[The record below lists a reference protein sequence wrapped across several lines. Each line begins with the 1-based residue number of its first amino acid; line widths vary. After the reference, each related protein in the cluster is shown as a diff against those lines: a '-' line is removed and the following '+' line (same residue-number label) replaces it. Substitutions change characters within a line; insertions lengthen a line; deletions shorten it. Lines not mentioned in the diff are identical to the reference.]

1 MLYNPKEVCVLSIDQ
16 LVAIH
21 TNKKEKAKHYSRQLT
36 YVMALVCFVFFGTI
50 LSYQATS
57 TNTQAITGM
66 AVAAGSYIS
75 SGELAESTKDVSGF
89 VTAVKTSPQVTE
101 IKLFFYTVWILVVLV
116 GTAIS
121 YEFRERI

>member
-1 MLYNPKEVCVLSIDQ
+1 MWILSLDH

-21 TNKKEKAKHYSRQLT
+21 TSKKEKAKHYSRQLT
-36 YVMALVCFVFFGTI
+36 YVMALVCFIFFGTI

-57 TNTQAITGM
+57 ANTQVVTGM
-66 AVAAGSYIS
+66 AVAAGSYVS
-75 SGELAESTKDVSGF
+75 SGVVAEGANDLSGF

-101 IKLFFYTVWILVVLV
+101 IKLFFYTAWILVVLM

-121 YEFRERI
+121 YEFREKI

>member
-1 MLYNPKEVCVLSIDQ
+1 MSIDQ

-21 TNKKEKAKHYSRQLT
+21 SNKKEKAKHYSRQLT
-36 YVMALVCFVFFGTI
+36 YIMALVCFIFFGTI
-50 LSYQATS
+50 LFYQATT

-75 SGELAESTKDVSGF
+75 SGESAESARDLSGF

-121 YEFRERI
+121 YEFREKV